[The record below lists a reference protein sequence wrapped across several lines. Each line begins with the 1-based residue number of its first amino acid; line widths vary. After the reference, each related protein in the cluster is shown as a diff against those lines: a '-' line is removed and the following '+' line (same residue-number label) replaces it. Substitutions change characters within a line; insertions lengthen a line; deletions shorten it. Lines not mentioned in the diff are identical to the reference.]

1 VTAALALMLLVAEPP
16 AATAQARELGQ
27 QAQKLYKQGKY
38 LEAIEKYEAAY
49 ALKPH
54 PAVHFNIAKCR
65 EALGEPAKAL
75 SEYRE
80 YLRLMP
86 DASDRPIVDASM
98 GTLRAQLAQR
108 GVQQLAV
115 YATPAS
121 AVIEIDGKTLGIPPV
136 YVELP
141 PGQHTVV
148 VSAADFDRVEK
159 SVTLT
164 LERVEDVN
172 VELKLHHAATSAGAP
187 PPPEPKAQA
196 TAAPEDEPLRLTTMP
211 VEAPRRVWTWVAAG
225 FGIAAAVSG
234 IICGVTANGAA
245 STLHGDPHVTTDADA
260 LVSQASTFA
269 LGANVS
275 WSVAA
280 AALLIAVVAFIVEGR
295 P

>member
-1 VTAALALMLLVAEPP
+1 MLLVAEPP

-86 DASDRPIVDASM
+86 DASDRPTVETSVSA
-98 GTLRAQLAQR
+98 LQKQLAQR

-136 YVELP
+136 YAELP

-148 VSAADFDRVEK
+148 VSAADFDRAERN
-159 SVTLT
+159 VTLT
-164 LERVEDVN
+164 LEHVEGVS
-172 VELKLHHAATSAGAP
+172 VELKLHHAATSAAAP
-187 PPPEPKAQA
+187 TPPEPKPQA
-196 TAAPEDEPLRLTTMP
+196 TAAPDEEVQLSVAP
-211 VEAPRRVWTWVAAG
+211 VEHPRRVWTWVAA
-225 FGIAAAVSG
+225 
-234 IICGVTANGAA
+234 
-245 STLHGDPHVTTDADA
+245 
-260 LVSQASTFA
+260 
-269 LGANVS
+269 
-275 WSVAA
+275 
-280 AALLIAVVAFIVEGR
+280 
-295 P
+295 